1 MSNSFMNDIK
11 DASNKV
17 SIKLDEK
24 EKKRIYDATVN
35 SCAIYDEIMRQ
46 LTSNLYHKIADQIN
60 HHTYIGLNSIEFDI
74 EINIIRRYL
83 LDSNLHKKNIKIQRV
98 FEKIVHEHDVSND
111 PNKIDLT
118 CVSRYIEGPLKP
130 FFIDL
135 ICESENENIR
145 FKKLMTEWFK
155 QMRYPE
161 SPYLL
166 ENNLPHLNGLDVSIV
181 NKFKDT
187 KLCFV
192 LNW

>member
-1 MSNSFMNDIK
+1 MNDIK

-35 SCAIYDEIMRQ
+35 SCTIYDEIMRQ

-155 QMRYPE
+155 QMKYPE

>member
-35 SCAIYDEIMRQ
+35 SCDIYDEIMRQ

-98 FEKIVHEHDVSND
+98 FEKIIHEHDVSND

-155 QMRYPE
+155 QMKYPE

>member
-1 MSNSFMNDIK
+1 MNDIK

-35 SCAIYDEIMRQ
+35 SCDIYDEIMRQ

-98 FEKIVHEHDVSND
+98 FEKIIHEHDVSND

-155 QMRYPE
+155 QMKYPE